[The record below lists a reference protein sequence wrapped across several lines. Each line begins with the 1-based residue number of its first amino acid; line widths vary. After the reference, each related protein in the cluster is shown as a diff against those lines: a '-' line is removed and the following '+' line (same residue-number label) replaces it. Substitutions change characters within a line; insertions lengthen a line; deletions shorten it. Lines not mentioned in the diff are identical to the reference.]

1 MKRVIS
7 RQFGF
12 SLLELMVVTVVLL
25 VITGAVFG
33 LVTVAQQRYKMESE
47 FLDTFQTAR
56 VAMDQMARDIHS
68 AGYPPLNSFLP
79 AAAVANPL
87 LVANSPFAWSPNYPA
102 NPCTVGGNCQSPTGF
117 DLIVETDI
125 DPQNNNGLEW
135 VRYQLQGTTLMRGVV
150 SKATGPGAG
159 PDPVLQ
165 TTGALAPYVD
175 NVMNNATAARMA
187 AIRASYPTMFPGNV
201 PVPVFTYA
209 YEAGAANQPQF
220 IRDVNITLIVLSPN
234 NDPQTNQPRLV
245 TLTGRAR
252 RVNPNQ

>member
-1 MKRVIS
+1 MKRIIS
-7 RQFGF
+7 RQGGF
-12 SLLELMVVTVVLL
+12 SLIELMVVMVVLL

-33 LVTVAQQRYKMESE
+33 LVAVAQQRYKMETE

-56 VAMDQMARDIHS
+56 VAMDQIARDVHS
-68 AGYPPLNSFLP
+68 AGYPPLNSFLT
-79 AAAVANPL
+79 ATAVANPQR
-87 LVANSPFAWSPNYPA
+87 VAITPFAWSPGYPA
-102 NPCTVGGNCQSPTGF
+102 GPCTVGVNCVSPTGF

-135 VRYQLQGTTLMRGVV
+135 VRYQLVGTTLMRGVV
-150 SKATGPGAG
+150 TKAVGPALGNDPAVATAGAM
-159 PDPVLQ
+159 
-165 TTGALAPYVD
+165 APYVD
-175 NVMNNATAARMA
+175 NVMNNTTAAQMTT
-187 AIRASYPTMFPGNV
+187 IRASYPTMFPGNA
-201 PVPVFTYA
+201 PVPIFTYA
-209 YEAGAANQPQF
+209 YDPGAANQPQF